1 MSDHHECGPSALY
14 RRQACPASMLAERG
28 LPEESGPDAEE
39 GTILHEKV
47 VEVYERGES
56 AMEGLT
62 DEQAEAVSRSVSFL
76 RSFDGRGGE
85 PWIFEE
91 RLVMFDECFQR
102 VNFGRL
108 DAVKVIQEEGMGILV
123 DFKFGR
129 NPVSSPAMNL
139 QFANYAAMIA
149 QEYGVSRVECHL
161 VQPRLFEKAEPF
173 TFTKFDGIVKTIKR
187 IIARCNE
194 LDAERRAGEH
204 CKYCKAKS
212 GCPAFGSFSTAVATL
227 NSSAITA
234 DNAADLAGFIT
245 QLRKQCDRATDML
258 KEAVKEAGG
267 QLGNLRLVHRAGN
280 RCADSKELF
289 GCVRDN
295 ISADEY
301 MALVDPR
308 IAQVEDLYATR
319 LKESGL
325 VKTKKEGAEK
335 FNQLPAIS
343 RKESCEI
350 LQVVRS

>member
-1 MSDHHECGPSALY
+1 MSDHHENGPSSLY

-28 LPEESGPDAEE
+28 LTEESNPDAEE
-39 GTILHEKV
+39 GTMLHNRV
-47 VEVYERGES
+47 VLAYTFDPDSLIGLNEEQVS
-56 AMEGLT
+56 AVCKCT
-62 DEQAEAVSRSVSFL
+62 DLLFYYDDQ
-76 RSFDGRGGE
+76 GE
-85 PWIFEE
+85 PWQLEQQLQLYDDDFTVITFGTPDAFKIIPE
-91 RLVMFDECFQR
+91 RSL
-102 VNFGRL
+102 
-108 DAVKVIQEEGMGILV
+108 AILA
-123 DFKFGR
+123 DWKFGR

-139 QFANYAAMIA
+139 QFAAYAAMTM
-149 QEYGVSRVECHL
+149 QKYGVERVECHL

-258 KEAVKEAGG
+258 KNAVKEAGG
-267 QLGNLRLVHRAGN
+267 QLGNLRLVPRAGN
-280 RCADSKELF
+280 RCADSKELY

-325 VKTKKEGAEK
+325 VKTKKDGVEM
-335 FNQLPAIS
+335 FNALPAIS

>member
-39 GTILHEKV
+39 GTMLHEKV

-62 DEQAEAVSRSVSFL
+62 DEQAEAVGRAVGFL
-76 RSFDGRGGE
+76 RAFDGRGE
-85 PWIFEE
+85 PWVFEE
-91 RLVMFDECFQR
+91 RLTLFDESFHR

-108 DAVKVIQEEGMGILV
+108 DAVKVIQEEGLAILV

-139 QFANYAAMIA
+139 QFANYAAMVA

-161 VQPRLFEKAEPF
+161 VQPRVFEKAEPF

-194 LDAERRAGEH
+194 LDAERLAGEH
-204 CKYCKAKS
+204 CKYCKAKC
-212 GCPAFGSFSTAVATL
+212 GCPAFGRFSTEVATL

-234 DNAADLAGFIT
+234 ENAADLAGFIT

-267 QLGNLRLVHRAGN
+267 QLGNLRLVVRSGN
-280 RCADSKELF
+280 RCADSKELY
-289 GCVRDN
+289 GCVRDV
-295 ISADEY
+295 ISADDY
-301 MALVDPR
+301 MALVEPK
-308 IAQVEDLYATR
+308 IGPVEDLYATR
-319 LKESGL
+319 LKERGV
-325 VKTKKEGAEK
+325 VKTKKDGVEM
-335 FNQLPAIS
+335 FNSLPAIS